1 MKYLKRFNESDDF
14 DYLKDIED
22 ICLELNDGGK
32 ITSKLAIT
40 DGTWSN
46 GLYKTY
52 FSFYLNQYNY
62 LKDSFLFSEISEYV
76 FRIKYFLGDKYKGS
90 LVYFAER
97 NPGVSLDL
105 DNESDLYRLEN
116 EKISMFVILL

>member
-40 DGTWSN
+40 DGM
-46 GLYKTY
+46 YKTY
-52 FSFYLNQYNY
+52 FSFYLNHYFS
-62 LKDSFLFSEISEYV
+62 LKDGFLFSEISEYV
-76 FRIKYFLGDKYKGS
+76 FRIKYFLGDKYKGT
-90 LVYFAER
+90 LVYFGDTE
-97 NPGVSLDL
+97 PHKVSGVSLDL

>member
-40 DGTWSN
+40 DGM
-46 GLYKTY
+46 YKTY

-62 LKDSFLFSEISEYV
+62 LTDGFLFSEISEYV
-76 FRIKYFLGDKYKGS
+76 FRIKYFLGDKYKGN
-90 LVYFAER
+90 LVYFGDATQLR

-105 DNESDLYRLEN
+105 DNENDLYRLEN